1 MGNLL
6 ATLGLTAPPQLGAP
20 RAASGAPALRSGP
33 VATRQNAGPRKPDGK
48 DGDSTRLPGSD
59 IDPRIKAVQDALND
73 PEKRLKALADRKIE
87 RFAAEFDAESK
98 ETAFLKDLESGTK
111 KAKEYVEFIQKA
123 SEYAQQFGDFTQSDQ
138 IKAAAANLKKVTSGV
153 LGGLSRFA
161 GVVSKVKELVTFYEA
176 FDAFADAS
184 LALDLRD
191 RASVTA
197 WAKAI
202 KKLWNAGAP
211 FVDWV
216 RSKALTAA
224 FAGSKVAG
232 VATATLSIVGAQIF
246 LGIEALNAGL
256 ANVNAYIDKM
266 HERMRRIEEESGQRP
281 RPPKPQPP
289 AAWKS
294 RGEEAFEARQR
305 EDAALRDAVY
315 QEIEHEKAV
324 ARRKAEEQRKEAEAR
339 KKAEEAKK
347 KAEQEAAARAAQ
359 QVEIDFRDHF
369 LPALWIKSL
378 RQPLWQKLRR
388 ELIAEFR
395 KNGQGGSPAYDCY
408 ECFESSGDEDIGG
421 EMYIPNAFRQV
432 GKDDAKREIARFTNL
447 GTCDD
452 FNKVAAAA
460 RKAFDA
466 RRAATAR

>member
-6 ATLGLTAPPQLGAP
+6 ATLGLAAPPRLQATP
-20 RAASGAPALRSGP
+20 VRSGAPLSPPRPGGP
-33 VATRQNAGPRKPDGK
+33 AQKAGPGKPGGK
-48 DGDSTRLPGSD
+48 DTDSTKLPGSD

-73 PEKRLKALADRKIE
+73 PEKRLKALADRKIP
-87 RFAAEFDAESK
+87 RYAAEFDAESK

-123 SEYAQQFGDFTQSDQ
+123 SDYAQKFGDFTQSDQ
-138 IKAAAANLKKVTSGV
+138 IKAAASNLKKVTSGV
-153 LGGLSRFA
+153 LGGLSKFA
-161 GVVSKVKELVTFYEA
+161 GVVGKVKELVTFYEA

-184 LALDLRD
+184 LALDMRD

-197 WAKAI
+197 WAKSI

-216 RSKALTAA
+216 RSKALSAA
-224 FAGSKVAG
+224 FAGSKAAG
-232 VATATLSIVGAQIF
+232 VASATLSIVGAQIF
-246 LGIEALNAGL
+246 VGIEALNAGL

-266 HERMRRIEEESGQRP
+266 NERMRRIEEESGQRP
-281 RPPKPQPP
+281 RTPKPQPP
-289 AAWKS
+289 EPWKS

-315 QEIEHEKAV
+315 REIDHEKEL
-324 ARRKAEEQRKEAEAR
+324 ARRKAEEQRKEAEAK

-347 KAEQEAAARAAQ
+347 KAEEEAAKRAAQ
-359 QVEIDFRDHF
+359 QVEIDFRDNF
-369 LPALWIKSL
+369 FPNLWIKSL
-378 RQPLWQKLRR
+378 RRPLWQKLRR

-395 KNGQGGSPAYDCY
+395 KNGQGGSPTYDCY
-408 ECFESSGDEDIGG
+408 ECFESSSDEEVGKG
-421 EMYIPNAFRQV
+421 MYIPDVLRQV
-432 GKDDAKREIARFTNL
+432 GKDDAKREIARFTKL
-447 GTCDD
+447 GSCND
-452 FNKVAAAA
+452 FNEVAAAA

-466 RRAATAR
+466 RRAATVK